1 MYDLLSGRLIR
12 KAGIEIARGTLLPS
26 NSSTNTFGISSG
38 KKSSKGMPHGDGGR
52 ALKKAEKRIKELQ
65 EKMKTAST
73 KERKEIQSRINKI
86 IEAAHKK
93 DKGETHWH

>member
-1 MYDLLSGRLIR
+1 
-12 KAGIEIARGTLLPS
+12 
-26 NSSTNTFGISSG
+26 
-38 KKSSKGMPHGDGGR
+38 MPHGDGGR
-52 ALKKAEKRIKELQ
+52 ALKKAEKRI
-65 EKMKTAST
+65 